1 VTYGVTVNAEPES
14 SRGSPLGLPEDGVA
28 DRAGGVERWLEMR
41 LNLLAYGIVTIAFLL
56 RAYAAGS
63 TFLNPDEALHYI
75 ILNQRSVYW
84 AYKISLTNAHP
95 PLIYFL
101 LYYWKF
107 LGRSEMILRF
117 PSVVAGT
124 ATCWVA
130 YKWIGT
136 LFGKVAGL
144 VGLVLFAF
152 SPAMIALSA
161 EVRSYEL
168 LLVCETAALYF
179 AEAALREKSVPKMW
193 CFSAFQYLAILS
205 HYSAIFFSFAIGVY
219 VTARMLEDRP
229 PRAVVLAWASAQ
241 AGVLAICGFL
251 YVTHVSK
258 LKSYVSAWE
267 VSFDKSFSHTGH
279 EHLLTYAGERTLDI
293 FKFLFENH
301 YVAIAMLLL
310 WMAGIVILL
319 LGNWVTRQKNQRF
332 FLMGIL
338 LSVPVLAVF
347 GAGVAGYYP
356 YVGSRHTA
364 FLAPFVIAAL
374 SFVLAK
380 ASRQKIGAAF
390 VIAGLLV
397 AAANISGQVF
407 EPYIARENQSRTLM
421 KAALDHIHET
431 IPPGGL
437 IVTDYQSALL
447 LVYYLCGPELI
458 LPTGTFNLPASRV
471 KCNGYTIASYQT
483 WEMHAP
489 LFLSDFAKIAKAQRL
504 TPGVN
509 IWVFQSGW
517 GPTLAQ
523 ELPSSSPRLGC
534 VSPKIFGA
542 NISVIPLRVGPDFS
556 PIAAVAECP

>member
-1 VTYGVTVNAEPES
+1 
-14 SRGSPLGLPEDGVA
+14 
-28 DRAGGVERWLEMR
+28 
-41 LNLLAYGIVTIAFLL
+41 
-56 RAYAAGS
+56 
-63 TFLNPDEALHYI
+63 
-75 ILNQRSVYW
+75 
-84 AYKISLTNAHP
+84 
-95 PLIYFL
+95 
-101 LYYWKF
+101 
-107 LGRSEMILRF
+107 
-117 PSVVAGT
+117 
-124 ATCWVA
+124 
-130 YKWIGT
+130 
-136 LFGKVAGL
+136 
-144 VGLVLFAF
+144 
-152 SPAMIALSA
+152 
-161 EVRSYEL
+161 
-168 LLVCETAALYF
+168 
-179 AEAALREKSVPKMW
+179 
-193 CFSAFQYLAILS
+193 
-205 HYSAIFFSFAIGVY
+205 
-219 VTARMLEDRP
+219 
-229 PRAVVLAWASAQ
+229 
-241 AGVLAICGFL
+241 
-251 YVTHVSK
+251 
-258 LKSYVSAWE
+258 
-267 VSFDKSFSHTGH
+267 
-279 EHLLTYAGERTLDI
+279 
-293 FKFLFENH
+293 
-301 YVAIAMLLL
+301 
-310 WMAGIVILL
+310 
-319 LGNWVTRQKNQRF
+319 
-332 FLMGIL
+332 MGIL

-397 AAANISGQVF
+397 AAANISGQMF

-542 NISVIPLRVGPDFS
+542 NISVTPLRVGPDFS